1 MMAGAFTLVWLAAP
15 LMLGVLVAGAAAL
28 LARSLFVTSVC
39 ACVAGAMGSVLLV
52 LLGAGAGALTLA
64 LVVGAWA
71 PLLLL
76 AAMLLSKR
84 TAKGMARRPWLSIVA
99 TTAAACVLA
108 WVGAAI
114 GPGAATQPAPVGAG
128 IAYWLTLLALTL
140 AALCAGLLG
149 PGERG
154 VLETDA
160 AT

>member
-1 MMAGAFTLVWLAAP
+1 MTDGAFTAVWLALP
-15 LMLGVLVAGAAAL
+15 MMLGVLVSGIAAL
-28 LARSLFVTSVC
+28 LARSLFVTSIC
-39 ACVAGAMGSVLLV
+39 ACVAGVMASVLLV
-52 LLGAGAGALTLA
+52 LLGAGSGALTLA

-84 TAKGMARRPWLSIVA
+84 TAKGIARRPWLSIL
-99 TTAAACVLA
+99 AAAGAACALA

-114 GPGAATQPAPVGAG
+114 EPGAATQPAHASAQ

-140 AALCAGLLG
+140 AAMCVGLLG

-154 VLETDA
+154 VLEMSNEP
-160 AT
+160 